1 MKSYQITE
9 WGGPLEL
16 AEKPTP
22 TPVGREVLLR
32 ITAAGICHSDLHI
45 QDGFFDLGQGER
57 VDFAKLGAQ
66 LPLTLGHEIAG
77 VVEAVGP
84 DVGSGPDAGGGPDAT
99 DVTIGKAYIAFPWI
113 GCRSCGVCA
122 HEREQFCATPKFLGA
137 RVDGGYSDHVIVPD
151 PAFLVPH
158 DGIAAELACTYAC
171 AGLTAYSGLRKAG
184 ELSEKDC
191 ILMIGAGG
199 VGLSGLHMAKELT
212 QAKIVVADIDPGKR
226 AVAKAAGAFEVIDNG
241 ADDAVQQIMEVT
253 DGGARAAIDFV
264 GSVATGKFGLT
275 SLRKGG
281 RLIVVGLYGGALPV
295 ALPLMPVRALT
306 IQGSYVGTLDELKD
320 LVSLGQAGKIPAIPL
335 DTRPLDEA
343 PRSLQDLR
351 DGKVSGRVILQP

>member
-9 WGGPLEL
+9 WGGPLHY

-22 TPVGREVLLR
+22 TPAGREVLLR

-45 QDGFFDLGQGER
+45 QDGFFDLGEGNR

-77 VVEAVGP
+77 VVEAVGE
-84 DVGSGPDAGGGPDAT
+84 DVSGIAVGE
-99 DVTIGKAYIAFPWI
+99 AYIAFPWI
-113 GCRSCGVCA
+113 GCRSCGVCD
-122 HEREQFCATPKFLGA
+122 HEREQFCNTPKFLGA

-151 PAFLVPH
+151 PSYLVPH
-158 DGIAAELACTYAC
+158 DGIPAELACTYAC
-171 AGLTAYSGLRKAG
+171 AGLTAYSALAKTGG
-184 ELSEKDC
+184 LSERDSL
-191 ILMIGAGG
+191 LMIGAGG
-199 VGLSGLHMAKELT
+199 VGLSALHMAKELT
-212 QAKIVVADIDPGKR
+212 SAKLVVADIDPEKR
-226 AVAKAAGAFEVIDNG
+226 EVAKAAGAFAVIDNG
-241 ADDAVQQIMEVT
+241 APDAIANVMDVT
-253 DGGARAAIDFV
+253 GGGVRAAIDFV
-264 GSVATGKFGLT
+264 GAVPSGKFGLA
-275 SLRKGG
+275 SLKKGG

-295 ALPLMPVRALT
+295 SLPLMPVRALT

-320 LVSLGQAGKIPAIPL
+320 LVSLGRAGKIPPIPL
-335 DTRPLDEA
+335 DPRPLDDA

>member
-1 MKSYQITE
+1 MKSYQINE

-77 VVEAVGP
+77 VVEAIGP
-84 DVGSGPDAGGGPDAT
+84 EAT
-99 DVTIGKAYIAFPWI
+99 DVTIGEAYIAFPWI
-113 GCRSCGVCA
+113 GCQSCGVCA
-122 HEREQFCATPKFLGA
+122 HEREQFCMTPKFLGA

-151 PAFLVPH
+151 PAYLVRH
-158 DGIAAELACTYAC
+158 KGIPADIACTYAC

-199 VGLSGLHMAKELT
+199 VGLSALHMAKELT
-212 QAKIVVADIDPGKR
+212 QAKIIVADIDPAKR
-226 AVAKAAGAFEVIDNG
+226 EVAKAAGASEVIDNG
-241 ADDAVQQIMEVT
+241 RDDAAAKVMEVT
-253 DGGARAAIDFV
+253 NGGARAAIDFV
-264 GSVATGKFGLT
+264 GAVPTGRFGLT

-295 ALPLMPVRALT
+295 ALPLMPVKALT

-320 LVSLGQAGKIPAIPL
+320 LVSLGQAGKIPPIPL
-335 DTRPLDEA
+335 DTRPLDDA

>member
-57 VDFAKLGAQ
+57 VDFAKLGAK

-84 DVGSGPDAGGGPDAT
+84 EAT
-99 DVTIGKAYIAFPWI
+99 DVTIGEAYIAFPWI

-122 HEREQFCATPKFLGA
+122 HEREQFCMTPKFLGA

-151 PAFLVPH
+151 PAYLVRH
-158 DGIAAELACTYAC
+158 DGISADIACTYAC
-171 AGLTAYSGLRKAG
+171 AGLTAYSALRKAS
-184 ELSEKDC
+184 ELSAKDSL
-191 ILMIGAGG
+191 LMIGAGG
-199 VGLSGLHMAKELT
+199 VGLSALHMARELT
-212 QAKIVVADIDPGKR
+212 QAKIIVADIDPEKR
-226 AVAKAAGAFEVIDNG
+226 EIAKAAGAFEVIDNG
-241 ADDAVQQIMEVT
+241 ADDAVKQVMEIT
-253 DGGARAAIDFV
+253 DGGVRAGIDFV
-264 GSVATGKFGLT
+264 GAVPTGKFGLA

-320 LVSLGQAGKIPAIPL
+320 LVSLGQAGKIPPIPL
-335 DTRPLDEA
+335 DPRPLDEA

-351 DGKVSGRVILQP
+351 DGKVSGRVILQS

>member
-84 DVGSGPDAGGGPDAT
+84 DAGGGPGAG
-99 DVTIGKAYIAFPWI
+99 VGPGAGGVQIGEAYIAFPWI
-113 GCRSCGVCA
+113 GCQSCGVCA
-122 HEREQFCATPKFLGA
+122 HEREQFCMTPKFLGA

-151 PAFLVPH
+151 PTYLVRH
-158 DGIAAELACTYAC
+158 EGIPADIACTYAC
-171 AGLTAYSGLRKAG
+171 AGLTAYSALAKAG
-184 ELSEKDC
+184 DLSETDTL
-191 ILMIGAGG
+191 LMIGAGG
-199 VGLSGLHMAKELT
+199 VGLSALHMAKELT
-212 QAKIVVADIDPGKR
+212 QAKIVVADIDPEKR
-226 AVAKAAGAFEVIDNG
+226 EIARTSGAFEVIDNSA
-241 ADDAVQQIMEVT
+241 ADAAARVMEIT

-264 GSVATGKFGLT
+264 GAVPTSKFGLA

-281 RLIVVGLYGGALPV
+281 RLILVGLYGGALPV
-295 ALPLMPVRALT
+295 ALPLMPVRSLT

-320 LVSLGQAGKIPAIPL
+320 LVSLGQAGKIPPIPL

-351 DGKVSGRVILQP
+351 DGNVSGRVILQP

>member
-1 MKSYQITE
+1 MKSYQIKA

-16 AEKPTP
+16 VEKPTP
-22 TPVGREVLLR
+22 APRGREVLLR

-84 DVGSGPDAGGGPDAT
+84 EAGGVKVGE
-99 DVTIGKAYIAFPWI
+99 AYVAFPWI
-113 GCRSCGVCA
+113 GCRTCGICR
-122 HEREQFCATPKFLGA
+122 HEREQFCMTPKFLGA

-151 PAFLVPH
+151 PSYLVPH
-158 DGIAAELACTYAC
+158 DGIPAELACTYAC
-171 AGLTAYSGLRKAG
+171 AGLTAYSAIGKVGDLRA
-184 ELSEKDC
+184 EDSV
-191 ILMIGAGG
+191 LMIGAGG

-212 QAKIVVADIDPGKR
+212 PARVIVADIDPDKR
-226 AVAKAAGAFEVIDNG
+226 ALVKAAGASAVVDNG
-241 ADDAVQQIMEVT
+241 AGDAVRQVLELT
-253 DGGARAAIDFV
+253 GGGARAAIDFV
-264 GSVATGKFGLT
+264 GAVPTAKFGLA

-281 RLIVVGLYGGALPV
+281 RLIIVGLYGGALPV
-295 ALPLMPVRALT
+295 ALPLMPARSLT
-306 IQGSYVGTLDELKD
+306 IQGSYVGTLDELKA
-320 LVSLGQAGKIPAIPL
+320 LVALGQAGKIPPIPL
-335 DTRPLDEA
+335 DARPLDTA

-351 DGKVSGRVILQP
+351 AGKVSGRVILQP

>member
-1 MKSYQITE
+1 MKSYQINA
-9 WGGPLEL
+9 WGGPLEFS
-16 AEKPTP
+16 ERPTP

-84 DVGSGPDAGGGPDAT
+84 DAAGVDLGA
-99 DVTIGKAYIAFPWI
+99 AYIAFPWI
-113 GCRSCGVCA
+113 GCRSCGICT
-122 HEREQFCATPKFLGA
+122 HEREQLCLTPKFLGA

-151 PAFLVPH
+151 PQYLVPH
-158 DGIAAELACTYAC
+158 DGIPTELACTYAC
-171 AGLTAYSGLRKAG
+171 AGLTAYSALRKVKD
-184 ELSEKDC
+184 LSPDDC
-191 ILMIGAGG
+191 LLMVGAGG
-199 VGLSGLHMAKELT
+199 VGLSALHMARELT
-212 QAKIVVADIDPGKR
+212 QAKVLVADIDPEKR
-226 AVAKAAGAFEVIDNG
+226 EIARAAGAFEVIDNG
-241 ADDAVQQIMEVT
+241 SEDAVSKVLEIT
-253 DGGARAAIDFV
+253 GGGVRAAIDFV
-264 GSVATGKFGLT
+264 GAVPTGRFGLA

-281 RLIVVGLYGGALPV
+281 KLIVVGLYGGALPV
-295 ALPLMPVRALT
+295 ALPLMPARSLT

-320 LVSLGQAGKIPAIPL
+320 LVALGQASKIPPIPL
-335 DTRPLDEA
+335 DVRPLDEA

-351 DGKVSGRVILQP
+351 DGKVSGRIILQP

>member
-1 MKSYQITE
+1 MKSYQIKA

-16 AEKPTP
+16 SERPTP
-22 TPVGREVLLR
+22 TPEGREVLLR

-84 DVGSGPDAGGGPDAT
+84 DVDGIE
-99 DVTIGKAYIAFPWI
+99 IGEAYVAFPWI

-122 HEREQFCATPKFLGA
+122 HEREQLCMSPKFLGA

-151 PAFLVPH
+151 PQYLVRH
-158 DGIAAELACTYAC
+158 DGIPADLACTYAC
-171 AGLTAYSGLRKAG
+171 AGLTAYSALGKARDLG
-184 ELSEKDC
+184 EQDSL
-191 ILMIGAGG
+191 LMIGAGG

-212 QAKIVVADIDPGKR
+212 NAKIVVADIDPEKR
-226 AVAKAAGAFEVIDNG
+226 RIAEEAGAFAVIDNG
-241 ADDAVQQIMEVT
+241 AEDAVSKVMEVT

-264 GSVATGKFGLT
+264 GAVPTGKFGLAC
-275 SLRKGG
+275 LRKGG

-295 ALPLMPVRALT
+295 ALPLIPVRSLT

-320 LVSLGQAGKIPAIPL
+320 LICLGQAGKIPPIPL
-335 DTRPLDEA
+335 DPRPLDDA

-351 DGKVSGRVILQP
+351 DGNVSGRVILQP

>member
-1 MKSYQITE
+1 MKSYQINE
-9 WGGPLEL
+9 WDGPLEL

-22 TPVGREVLLR
+22 TPTGREVLLR

-84 DVGSGPDAGGGPDAT
+84 DAGSVPGAGSVKVGE
-99 DVTIGKAYIAFPWI
+99 AYIAFPWI

-122 HEREQFCATPKFLGA
+122 HEREQFCMTPKFLGA

-151 PAFLVPH
+151 PAYLVRH
-158 DGIAAELACTYAC
+158 DGISADIACTYAC
-171 AGLTAYSGLRKAG
+171 AGLTAYSALRKAG

-191 ILMIGAGG
+191 LLMIGAGG
-199 VGLSGLHMAKELT
+199 VGLSALHMAHELT
-212 QAKIVVADIDPGKR
+212 QAKIIVADTDPKKR
-226 AVAKAAGAFEVIDNG
+226 EIAKAAGAFEVIDNN
-241 ADDAVQQIMEVT
+241 AEDAAARVMEVT

-264 GSVATGKFGLT
+264 GAVPTGKFGLA

-320 LVSLGQAGKIPAIPL
+320 LVSLGQAGKIPPIPL
-335 DTRPLDEA
+335 DPRPLDDA
-343 PRSLQDLR
+343 PQSLQDLR

>member
-9 WGGPLEL
+9 WGGPLQL
-16 AEKPTP
+16 TEKPAPTP
-22 TPVGREVLLR
+22 TGREVLLR

-57 VDFAKLGAQ
+57 VDFGKLGAQ

-84 DVGSGPDAGGGPDAT
+84 DAG
-99 DVTIGKAYIAFPWI
+99 DVTIGEAYVAFPWI

-122 HEREQFCATPKFLGA
+122 DEREQLCTRPKFLGA

-151 PAFLVPH
+151 PAYLVRH
-158 DGIAAELACTYAC
+158 DGIPAELACTYAC
-171 AGLTAYSGLRKAG
+171 AGLTAYSAIRKSG

-191 ILMIGAGG
+191 LLMIGAGG
-199 VGLSGLHMAKELT
+199 VGLSALHMARELT
-212 QAKIVVADIDPGKR
+212 QAKVIVAEIDPDKR
-226 AVAKAAGAFEVIDNG
+226 RLAEQAGAFAVIDNS
-241 ADDAVQQIMEVT
+241 AEDAAKQLMDIT

-264 GSVATGKFGLT
+264 GAVPTGKFGLA

-320 LVSLGQAGKIPAIPL
+320 LVSLGQAGKIPPIPL
-335 DTRPLDEA
+335 DPRPLDDA

-351 DGKVSGRVILQP
+351 DGKVSGRVILTP